1 MGLFGFLGDV
11 ASATVKTALTP
22 IAGVKDAISVTMGEE
37 ATATK
42 DLFESIGEDIQDAGD
57 EIMP

>member
-1 MGLFGFLGDV
+1 MGVFGFLGDV
-11 ASATVKTALTP
+11 ASAAVKTALTP
-22 IAGVKDAISVTMGEE
+22 LAVAKDAVSVTFGEE

-42 DLFESIGEDIQDAGD
+42 DLFESVGDDLEDAGD